1 MKLNRLK
8 KLKKRIVASAV
19 ATVTTVSV
27 LLGGSFDSPADL
39 LSGNDVAADVII
51 SDTVDLQDGDE
62 INEDGALPGEE
73 KKKGLRARVRAAVK
87 RLPVAVRAG
96 VGLPLWFVG
105 WLLLGALGLLWEPV
119 LSPLMSALLSAV
131 CVAAILAAT
140 LVCTV
145 KAVFPDMPVKKILNR
160 RSLFTVFFAALVFGA
175 AGAVMQIF
183 IPEADRLS
191 DIVEGLIMLAALTFA
206 AVPLLKNEVRRRRED
221 TEDKLLSPAEERKM
235 INELAKSVSK

>member
-1 MKLNRLK
+1 MKLP
-8 KLKKRIVASAV
+8 KLRKIRKRIVASAV
-19 ATVTTVSV
+19 AAVTTVSV

-39 LSGNDVAADVII
+39 LTGNDVAADVLI

-73 KKKGLRARVRAAVK
+73 KKKGLRARVRAAVR

-160 RSLFTVFFAALVFGA
+160 RSLFTVFFGALVFGA
-175 AGAVMQIF
+175 AGAAMQIF

-191 DIVEGLIMLAALTFA
+191 DIVEGLIMLAALSLA
-206 AVPLLKNEVRRRRED
+206 AVPLIKGELKRRREE
-221 TEDKLLSPAEERKM
+221 EDKPLSPADERKM